1 MKNFTSRYWF
11 QGYTFIVLLPNY
23 ELEVKKYQITFEIT
37 NWKTEEPSVIRD
49 LFIEMIYYTIQNI
62 WKEYFSY
69 EKVLFA
75 FHYN

>member
-11 QGYTFIVLLPNY
+11 QGYTFIVLFPNY

>member
-11 QGYTFIVLLPNY
+11 EGYTFIVLLSNY
-23 ELEVKKYQITFEIT
+23 VLEVKKYQITFEIT